1 MTKPSTLW
9 ADRDFV
15 KLWTAQAISAFG
27 SRITRDGLP
36 LAAVLTL
43 RATPVQVGLL
53 AALSYGPALIVGLA
67 AGGYVDRTRR
77 RGLMIYMDLL
87 RAGALATVPL
97 AAWLHL
103 LSMPQLYLAA
113 GVVGA
118 ASVLFEI
125 ADHAYLPGLV
135 AQEHITPANSS
146 LSATESVAEVAG
158 PALAGALFQ
167 WFAGPFAVAINALT
181 YLVSAVFLVGIRK
194 VEPAPEVSAR
204 ISWLRDIGD
213 GWRAAVT
220 EPRVAPLLFMTGSN
234 ALFGSIFAALYVLFA
249 VRVLGLTP
257 AMLGL
262 TIAAGGVGGIVGAV
276 IAPGLARRLGPG
288 RAIVAAAGAAAILNL
303 LIPSAPAD
311 PKLGMVFL
319 TAAQL
324 FGDALAVTA
333 AVLAGSL
340 RQTVLPQAMLGRVGA
355 TFHAVGGGMAVV
367 GALAG
372 GVLGGVIGPRAALF
386 MAASGLLIG
395 PAVATLSGLMREERV
410 QSSGPGQK

>member
-1 MTKPSTLW
+1 MAHPSSLW

-27 SRITRDGLP
+27 ARITRDGLP

-43 RATPVQVGLL
+43 SATPVQVGLL
-53 AALSYGPALIVGLA
+53 AMLSYGPALVVGLA
-67 AGGYVDRTRR
+67 AGGFVDRTRR

-87 RAGALATVPL
+87 RAAALATVPL
-97 AAWLHL
+97 AAWLHW
-103 LSMPQLYLAA
+103 LSMPHLYLAA

-125 ADHAYLPGLV
+125 ADHAYLPSLV
-135 AQEHITPANSS
+135 APDHITPANSS
-146 LSATESVAEVAG
+146 LSATESVSEVAG

-167 WFAGPFAVAINALT
+167 WFAGPFAVAINAAT
-181 YLVSAVFLVGIRK
+181 YLVSAAFLLGIRK
-194 VEPAPEVSAR
+194 PEPAPQAPQRVSWR
-204 ISWLRDIGD
+204 RDIGD
-213 GWRAAVT
+213 GWRGAMG
-220 EPRVAPLLFMTGSN
+220 EPKVAPLLFMAGSN
-234 ALFGSIFAALYVLFA
+234 ALFGSFFAALYVLFA

-262 TIAAGGVGGIVGAV
+262 TIAAGGIGGIGGAV
-276 IAPGLARRLGPG
+276 IAPWLARRLGPG
-288 RAIVAAAGAAAILNL
+288 RAIVAAAGGAAVLNL
-303 LIPSAPAD
+303 LIPAAPAD
-311 PKLGMVFL
+311 PKLGMAFL
-319 TAAQL
+319 GAAQL

-340 RQTVLPQAMLGRVGA
+340 RQTVLPQAILGRVGA

-372 GVLGGVIGPRAALF
+372 GVLGGAIGPRAALF
-386 MAASGLLIG
+386 IGAGGLLIG
-395 PAVATLSGLMREERV
+395 PIVAGLSGLTRKYPDQENRA
-410 QSSGPGQK
+410 

>member
-15 KLWTAQAISAFG
+15 KLWTAQAISALG
-27 SRITRDGLP
+27 ARITRDGLP
-36 LAAVLTL
+36 LAAVVTL
-43 RATPVQVGLL
+43 RATSVQVGLL
-53 AALSYGPALIVGLA
+53 AALSYGPALLIGLA

-87 RAGALATVPL
+87 RAAALATVPL

-103 LSMPQLYLAA
+103 MSMPQLYLAA

-118 ASVLFEI
+118 ASILFEI

-167 WFAGPFAVAINALT
+167 WFAGPFAVAINAAT
-181 YLVSAVFLVGIRK
+181 YLVSAAFLVGIRK
-194 VEPAPEVSAR
+194 AESAPEDPAQ

-220 EPRVAPLLFMTGSN
+220 EPSVASLLFMTGSN
-234 ALFGSIFAALYVLFA
+234 ALFGSFFAALYVLFA

-262 TIAAGGVGGIVGAV
+262 TIAAGGIGGVGGAV
-276 IAPGLARRLGPG
+276 IAPWLARRLGPG
-288 RAIVAAAGAAAILNL
+288 RAIVAAAGAAAVMNL

-311 PKLGMVFL
+311 PKLGMAFL
-319 TAAQL
+319 GAAQL

-340 RQTVLPQAMLGRVGA
+340 RQTVLPQAMLGRIGA
-355 TFHAVGGGMAVV
+355 TFHAVGGGMAVA

-372 GVLGGVIGPRAALF
+372 GVLGGVIGPRAALYV
-386 MAASGLLIG
+386 AASGLLIG
-395 PAVATLSGLMREERV
+395 PAVAALSGLMREELA
-410 QSSGPGQK
+410 

>member
-9 ADRDFV
+9 ADCDFV
-15 KLWTAQAISAFG
+15 KLWMAQAISAFG

-53 AALSYGPALIVGLA
+53 AALSYGPALVVGLA

-97 AAWLHL
+97 AAWLHF

-181 YLVSAVFLVGIRK
+181 YLVSAIFLVGIRK
-194 VEPAPEVSAR
+194 AEPVPEVPAR

-213 GWRAAVT
+213 GWRAAVS

-234 ALFGSIFAALYVLFA
+234 ALFGSFFAALYVLFA

-262 TIAAGGVGGIVGAV
+262 TIAAGGVGGIAGAV
-276 IAPGLARRLGPG
+276 IAPWLARRLGPG
-288 RAIVAAAGAAAILNL
+288 RAIVAAAGAAAALTL
-303 LIPSAPAD
+303 LIPSAPVD
-311 PKLGMVFL
+311 PKLGMAFL
-319 TAAQL
+319 GAAQL

-340 RQTVLPQAMLGRVGA
+340 RQIVLPQAMLGRVGA

-372 GVLGGVIGPRAALF
+372 GVLGGVIGPRAALYI
-386 MAASGLLIG
+386 AASGLLIG
-395 PAVATLSGLMREERV
+395 PAVAALSGLMREE
-410 QSSGPGQK
+410 PA

>member
-1 MTKPSTLW
+1 MTKPNALW

-15 KLWTAQAISAFG
+15 KLWTAQATSAFG

-36 LAAVLTL
+36 LAALLTL
-43 RATPVQVGLL
+43 QATAVQVGLL
-53 AALSYGPALIVGLA
+53 AALSYGPALVVGLA

-77 RGLMIYMDLL
+77 RRLMICMDLM

-97 AAWLHL
+97 AALLQL

-113 GVVGA
+113 AVVGA

-135 AQEHITPANSS
+135 APEHITSANSS

-167 WFAGPFAVAINALT
+167 WFAGPLAVAVNAAT
-181 YLVSAVFLVGIRK
+181 YMLSAAFLFGIRK
-194 VEPAPEVSAR
+194 VEAAPEAAQRVSWR
-204 ISWLRDIGD
+204 RDVSD
-213 GWRAAVT
+213 GWQAAVT

-234 ALFGSIFAALYVLFA
+234 ALFGSFFAALYALFA

-262 TIAAGGVGGIVGAV
+262 TIAAGGVGGVGGA
-276 IAPGLARRLGPG
+276 IFAPWLARRLGPG
-288 RAIVAAAGAAAILNL
+288 RAIVAAAGSAALLNV
-303 LIPSAPAD
+303 LIPAAPAD

-319 TAAQL
+319 GAAQL
-324 FGDALAVTA
+324 FGDAFAVTA

-355 TFHAVGGGMAVV
+355 TFHATGGGMAVV

-372 GVLGGVIGPRAALF
+372 GVLGGLIGPRAALYI
-386 MAASGLLIG
+386 AAGGLLIG
-395 PAVATLSGLMREERV
+395 PAVAAMSDLMRAQPAGR
-410 QSSGPGQK
+410 PG

>member
-1 MTKPSTLW
+1 MTEPSTLW

-53 AALSYGPALIVGLA
+53 AALSYGPALVVGLA

-181 YLVSAVFLVGIRK
+181 YLASAVFLVGIRK
-194 VEPAPEVSAR
+194 VEPAPEVPAR

-234 ALFGSIFAALYVLFA
+234 ALFGSFFAALYVLFA
-249 VRVLGLTP
+249 VRILGLTP

-262 TIAAGGVGGIVGAV
+262 TIAAGGIGGIGGAV
-276 IAPGLARRLGPG
+276 IAPWLARRLGPG

-311 PKLGMVFL
+311 PKLGMAFL
-319 TAAQL
+319 GAAQL

-340 RQTVLPQAMLGRVGA
+340 RQTVLPQATLGRVGA

-367 GALAG
+367 GALVG
-372 GVLGGVIGPRAALF
+372 GVLGGVIGPRAALYI
-386 MAASGLLIG
+386 AASGLLIG
-395 PAVATLSGLMREERV
+395 PAVAALSGLMRDAPA
-410 QSSGPGQK
+410 SSGRPGPG